1 MWGWC
6 RSSRIGQHGLHLCTG
21 CCDLGD
27 EMASNDEPNEE
38 PTEEPTAAG
47 FTTRKSDSELRI
59 KILEKKCFGS
69 AGCSVTYRIK
79 PTYVGT

>member
-1 MWGWC
+1 
-6 RSSRIGQHGLHLCTG
+6 
-21 CCDLGD
+21 
-27 EMASNDEPNEE
+27 MASNDEPNEE

-47 FTTRKSDSELRI
+47 FTTRKSDSELGI